1 MGRSLRRTFFRPE
14 VCPWP
19 VEMTVTFNLT
29 LKLLVSVLLGH
40 NNSRKETESYR
51 LVFLASTKREIRHF
65 HAVVEQRRLRKVK
78 KTWCT
83 CKVVVSTNSEF
94 TQQDGREKK
103 TAESSCVTNVTRLFL
118 TCFVVIFT
126 YHQCFLVFYKK
137 ICLKEGEFWRKVISS
152 KIIVTLVTQ
161 GLPSSFLSRPVA

>member
-40 NNSRKETESYR
+40 NNSRKETESYG

-65 HAVVEQRRLRKVK
+65 HAVVEQ
-78 KTWCT
+78 
-83 CKVVVSTNSEF
+83 
-94 TQQDGREKK
+94 
-103 TAESSCVTNVTRLFL
+103 
-118 TCFVVIFT
+118 
-126 YHQCFLVFYKK
+126 
-137 ICLKEGEFWRKVISS
+137 
-152 KIIVTLVTQ
+152 
-161 GLPSSFLSRPVA
+161 